1 MEREG
6 KEHIYTITTTGL
18 RSLASHETDIAEA
31 SIDRLR
37 KMDLPKETLVK
48 LLDKLKQNVRITW
61 CRECGGTNTDW
72 DGILTRIIG
81 GKEVEEEI
89 ETCVDCH
96 NANLLYGTLLE
107 YETFLKEKG
116 LFNEKGFMF
125 RLGEEPLLSKKTD

>member
-18 RSLASHETDIAEA
+18 WSLAHHETDIAEA
-31 SIDRLR
+31 SIDKLR
-37 KMDLPKETLVK
+37 KMDLPKKALVK
-48 LLDKLKQNVRITW
+48 LLDKLKQNVKITW
-61 CRECGGTNTDW
+61 CEECGGTNTDW
-72 DGILTRIIG
+72 DGILTMIIG
-81 GKEVEEEI
+81 GKEVEKEI

-96 NANLLYGTLLE
+96 NANLLYGTLSE

-125 RLGEEPLLSKKTD
+125 RLHEDALPSKKTD